1 MTVEEIKVV
10 LRIELE
16 KSFRY
21 IKQIQLRTNLYNP
34 QKVQEAISNLQQK
47 KETRLHYYGEKP
59 VEANQRIEERLNS
72 YSQRFGLNMD
82 TSSLEY
88 LQLKHYLRE
97 LYLRRLD
104 WAMEVLEGK
113 ELTYTELA
121 QRFEKEL
128 KVDLQSKEKP
138 ASAGSRTVKFEEQTQ
153 NPTQQEQPI
162 DLSLSKLFK
171 EFVEEK
177 RQSGMRLQ
185 SIQQHEAFF
194 NELLECI
201 GDLPLQE
208 MSKSVVRKYLS
219 IQQKLP
225 PQRKKSPR
233 YREKTVEQI
242 LKMKSVEP
250 QSIAN
255 INKKLGKL
263 GEFFRWIERRY
274 DECSANPFEGMAL
287 SNRVTPKE
295 REHFTDADLQQI
307 LSKEYLPSTV
317 HRMDKDTRFYIKHG
331 VTYYWVFLIGIYSG
345 MRTEEI
351 CKLRVDE
358 LKREDGIWFF
368 DIKGKVK
375 TRNSVRRVPIHEK
388 LIELGLLKYTEL
400 IKRSGEER
408 LFWMLPEIND
418 KYSRTVSKFFNDSYL
433 KKVEVYEANKK
444 ILYSTRHT
452 FITKAKTMGLD
463 DACLKELVGHEQ
475 EFTQKHYAA
484 SMFDLKMLQAGINR
498 VEYSKLN
505 LEELKVDWNKKLVME
520 RRK

>member
-1 MTVEEIKVV
+1 MSAPIYLFRKPSSRTYFFRCSIPLDLRNHFDGRQEFRVSLANKSKTRSQRAACCLHSIVQDIYAQIRSGETQMTVEEIKVV

-21 IKQIQLRTNLYNP
+21 IKHIQLRTNLYNP

-128 KVDLQSKEKP
+128 KVELQSGEKS

-153 NPTQQEQPI
+153 KPIQQEQPV
-162 DLSLSKLFK
+162 DLRLSKLFK

-225 PQRKKSPR
+225 PQRKK
-233 YREKTVEQI
+233 E
-242 LKMKSVEP
+242 
-250 QSIAN
+250 
-255 INKKLGKL
+255 
-263 GEFFRWIERRY
+263 
-274 DECSANPFEGMAL
+274 
-287 SNRVTPKE
+287 
-295 REHFTDADLQQI
+295 
-307 LSKEYLPSTV
+307 SK
-317 HRMDKDTRFYIKHG
+317 I
-331 VTYYWVFLIGIYSG
+331 
-345 MRTEEI
+345 
-351 CKLRVDE
+351 
-358 LKREDGIWFF
+358 
-368 DIKGKVK
+368 
-375 TRNSVRRVPIHEK
+375 
-388 LIELGLLKYTEL
+388 
-400 IKRSGEER
+400 
-408 LFWMLPEIND
+408 
-418 KYSRTVSKFFNDSYL
+418 
-433 KKVEVYEANKK
+433 
-444 ILYSTRHT
+444 
-452 FITKAKTMGLD
+452 
-463 DACLKELVGHEQ
+463 Q
-475 EFTQKHYAA
+475 
-484 SMFDLKMLQAGINR
+484 
-498 VEYSKLN
+498 
-505 LEELKVDWNKKLVME
+505 
-520 RRK
+520 RKNG